1 MKLRKLY
8 YMLTL
13 SLLMGSF
20 IYSSVNAQPLSLTKE
35 QLIYYTSVW
44 QGERSADG
52 RPKVSDEIIAR
63 LRHVNVTEAWQ
74 ILNGMRDQAP
84 SNQGA
89 LSTGEVR
96 VQGGV
101 YSNQYAGGMKL
112 MREDVPIIGRALT
125 AQFMPFRPDLN
136 GLIQDVG
143 EKDGRSRGQFTW
155 GVEQLTT
162 GDCYV
167 ANVANGILDASHV
180 GDNLGTSI
188 WFNSGNGA
196 IIVGTVRDLPGNLAV
211 NPLFNVMVRDF
222 RPQSNSSNSMV
233 GINCPIQVGYV
244 TVMPGDIVLAQ
255 RDGVVFIPPQHALA
269 VAEQSERLRL
279 QDTFAHNG
287 VKEGRFTAQQADG
300 AFTPAMQ
307 SEYTQWLFDHA
318 YDVGPLLEGN
328 RPEAAPSPEFIL
340 NLARERQERYPA
352 PRPR

>member
-1 MKLRKLY
+1 MKLKKL

-13 SLLMGSF
+13 SLLMGLF
-20 IYSSVNAQPLSLTKE
+20 IFSSVKAQPLSLTKE

-44 QGERSADG
+44 QGERSEDG

-74 ILNGMRDQAP
+74 ALNSMRDQTA
-84 SNQGA
+84 SDQGA

-96 VQGGV
+96 LQGGA
-101 YSNQYAGGMKL
+101 YSNQYVGGMKL
-112 MREDVPIIGRALT
+112 MRDDVTIIGRALT
-125 AQFMPFRPDLN
+125 AQFMPVRPDLN
-136 GLIQDVG
+136 GLIQQVG
-143 EKDGRSRGQFTW
+143 VADGRSAGQFTW
-155 GVEQLTT
+155 GVEQLEQ

-167 ANVANGILDASHV
+167 VNVANGILDASHV
-180 GDNLGTSI
+180 GDNLGTAI
-188 WFNSGNGA
+188 WFNSGNGG

-211 NPLFNVMVRDF
+211 NPNFNLMVRDF
-222 RPQSNSSNSMV
+222 RPQSNSSSNLMA

-269 VAEQSERLRL
+269 VAEASERWRL

-287 VKEGRFTAQQADG
+287 VKEGRFSARQADG
-300 AFTPAMQ
+300 AFTPEMHT
-307 SEYTQWLFDHA
+307 EFTQWLFDHA

-340 NLARERQERYPA
+340 NFARERQARYPA
-352 PRPR
+352 PNPR

>member
-1 MKLRKLY
+1 MKLKKLY

-13 SLLMGSF
+13 SLIMGLF
-20 IYSSVNAQPLSLTKE
+20 IFSSVKAQPLSLTKE

-44 QGERSADG
+44 QGERSEDG

-74 ILNGMRDQAP
+74 ILNSMRDQAP

-96 VQGGV
+96 ATGG
-101 YSNQYAGGMKL
+101 YTNQYVGGMQL
-112 MREDVPIIGRALT
+112 MRENVTIIGRALT
-125 AQFMPFRPDLN
+125 AQFMPARPDLN
-136 GLIQDVG
+136 GIIQTEG
-143 EKDGRSRGQFTW
+143 QAAGRSAGQFTW
-155 GVEQLTT
+155 GVEQLQT

-167 ANVANGILDASHV
+167 VNVANGILDASHV
-180 GDNLGTSI
+180 GDNLGTAI

-211 NPLFNVMVRDF
+211 NPNFNLMVRDF
-222 RPQSNSSNSMV
+222 RPQSNSSNLMA

-269 VAEQSERLRL
+269 VVEQSERLRL

-287 VKEGRFTAQQADG
+287 VKEGRFSARQADG
-300 AFTPAMQ
+300 AFTPEMHT
-307 SEYTQWLFDHA
+307 EFTQWLFDHA

-328 RPEAAPSPEFIL
+328 RPEAAPAPEFIL
-340 NLARERQERYPA
+340 KFARERQERYPA
-352 PRPR
+352 PNPR